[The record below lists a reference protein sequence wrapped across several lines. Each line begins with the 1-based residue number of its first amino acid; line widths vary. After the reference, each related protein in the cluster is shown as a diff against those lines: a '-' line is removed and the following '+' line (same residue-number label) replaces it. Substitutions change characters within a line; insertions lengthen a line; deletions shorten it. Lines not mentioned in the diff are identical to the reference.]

1 MARTWIVVADAAN
14 ARVFEGEPGGGLV
27 EAVDFVHPASRRR
40 ASVLTDDKQGHVER
54 NPGGGRAS
62 SGYSPR
68 TDPHEKEEARFA
80 AELADAIEAAAVDG
94 RCGALVVLAA
104 PHFLGELRG
113 RLGPAATRILRASE
127 ALDLTHLPQADLIER
142 LAPYLRHG

>member
-1 MARTWIVVADAAN
+1 MVADAAN

-40 ASVLTDDKQGHVER
+40 ASELTDDKHGHVER

>member
-1 MARTWIVVADAAN
+1 MVADAAN

-40 ASVLTDDKQGHVER
+40 ASELTDDKQGHVER

-113 RLGPAATRILRASE
+113 RLGPAGTRILRASE